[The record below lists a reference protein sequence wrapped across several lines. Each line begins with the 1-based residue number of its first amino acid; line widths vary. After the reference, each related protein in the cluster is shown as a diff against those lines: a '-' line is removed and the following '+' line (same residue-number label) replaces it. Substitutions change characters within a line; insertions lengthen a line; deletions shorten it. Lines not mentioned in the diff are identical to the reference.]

1 MTTRTKQPTDKLP
14 RVYRGGGWSS
24 TDPSMLRSAD
34 RDGFTPAIRYNFFL
48 GFRCAQ
54 RGCKQPLKGT
64 PPP

>member
-14 RVYRGGGWSS
+14 RVLRGGGWYFS
-24 TDPSMLRSAD
+24 DPSVFRSAD
-34 RDGFTPAIRYNFFL
+34 RDWDTPADRGHNL